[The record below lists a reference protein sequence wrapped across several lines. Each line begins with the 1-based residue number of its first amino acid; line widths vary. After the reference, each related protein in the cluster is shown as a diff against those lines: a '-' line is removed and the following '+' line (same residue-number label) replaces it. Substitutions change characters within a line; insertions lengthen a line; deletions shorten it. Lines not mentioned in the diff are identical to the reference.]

1 MPLSSPRFNDQ
12 AIFSESTAS
21 GGYTFAAPKGKKFT
35 KIEMTIYSY
44 DGWYTAA
51 YNDQLGSGWPSGEDA
66 ANTVYSTNK
75 VTWTG
80 DATSTVDLLTDAGL
94 GSFGGATVSSIEFTL
109 E

>member
-1 MPLSSPRFNDQ
+1 MN
-12 AIFSESTAS
+12 AS
-21 GGYTFAAPKGKKFT
+21 GGYTFTAPDGKKFT

-51 YNDQLGSGWPSGEDA
+51 YNDQLGSGWPGSA
-66 ANTVYSTNK
+66 AAMTVYSTNK

-94 GSFGGATVSSIEFTL
+94 SSFGGATVSSIEFTL